1 MAIPIATVEKLIE
14 KFKARGLSS
23 NYDEIFLS
31 RLLQF
36 STEALLEN
44 LNQTYRHYQLDDKL
58 FAVLLVINA
67 FHPEG
72 VKPSQIS
79 ELTNFTRVQVTRFVD
94 TLVGNDLV
102 ARQADPH
109 DRRSHCL
116 ILTKKGIHFF
126 QHELPPMEKKVVQ
139 AWQVITQEERQQLR
153 TILSKLLKHLA
164 E

>member
-1 MAIPIATVEKLIE
+1 MAIPIATVEQLIE
-14 KFKARGLSS
+14 KFKSRGMSS

-44 LNQTYRHYQLDDKL
+44 LNQAYRQYQLDDKL

-72 VKPSQIS
+72 VKPSQLS
-79 ELTNFTRVQVTRFVD
+79 ELTHFSRVQVTRCVE
-94 TLVGNDLV
+94 TLVKNELV
-102 ARQADPH
+102 IRQADPH

-116 ILTKKGIHFF
+116 ILSNKGINFF
-126 QHELPPMEKKVVQ
+126 KNEIPPIEKRVVQ
-139 AWQVITQEERQQLR
+139 AWQIISQEERQQLR
-153 TILSKLLKHLA
+153 SILLKLLKHL
-164 E
+164 EQ